1 MPWHNLFG
9 FVEEKRRFKELKEAL
24 LKDLSDN
31 PDGDNKKNNA
41 EGFQKPH
48 SKGDHHKKAF
58 RSSDETPSYTGGVSD
73 EAKKRLEY
81 RQNRDRDRKL
91 HNSSKVSLK
100 FKVYLL
106 TKL

>member
-1 MPWHNLFG
+1 M
-9 FVEEKRRFKELKEAL
+9 KEAL

-31 PDGDNKKNNA
+31 PDGDDSKKNNDA

-81 RQNRDRDRKL
+81 RQNRDRDRKF
-91 HNSSKVSLK
+91 HNSSKVSLY

-106 TKL
+106 YTI

>member
-1 MPWHNLFG
+1 
-9 FVEEKRRFKELKEAL
+9 
-24 LKDLSDN
+24 
-31 PDGDNKKNNA
+31 
-41 EGFQKPH
+41 
-48 SKGDHHKKAF
+48 
-58 RSSDETPSYTGGVSD
+58 VSD

>member
-1 MPWHNLFG
+1 M
-9 FVEEKRRFKELKEAL
+9 KEAL

-31 PDGDNKKNNA
+31 PDDDKKNDA

-81 RQNRDRDRKL
+81 RQNRDRDRKF
-91 HNSSKVSLK
+91 HNSSKVIAQNSV
-100 FKVYLL
+100 FKSTQELNIL
-106 TKL
+106 QIE